1 MRIQLKI
8 QLFYL
13 IRKRSKLNFSFY
25 IAKRYLFSK
34 SNNNAIN
41 IITSIATIGVI
52 VSTIALFV
60 VLSVFSG
67 LKTFSLSF
75 IQTSDPDLKI
85 SSVKGKSFL
94 FNDPLQKSIAND
106 KIKAYT
112 KVIEERAFFNYKD
125 KSHIAVIKGVDSNY
139 LKVNRMDT
147 AIYFGEWINH
157 GAKYATVVGSGIS
170 NILSIGTYDYI
181 DALKIFVPKPG
192 EGFITSTK
200 TTFNQVNTQPIGI
213 YRLTNELDKK
223 YVFGTLE
230 LVQELL
236 DYEDNQISAIEL
248 KLTNSKNVKN
258 VQGELQEILGES
270 YKVETR
276 EQLNSVFYKMLNTE
290 NLASYLVFTLI
301 LIIALFNVIGAI
313 VMMIID
319 KKDNL
324 KTLFHLG
331 SEIRD
336 IRRIFVLHGFL
347 LTLFGL
353 FVGLS
358 IAIPFVLLQ
367 KKYGFIMITQ
377 SLAYPVEFYFIN
389 VFSVI
394 CTIAILGFIAAKI
407 ASGRI
412 SKKLME

>member
-1 MRIQLKI
+1 M
-8 QLFYL
+8 
-13 IRKRSKLNFSFY
+13 NFSLY

-85 SSVKGKSFL
+85 TSVKGKSFL
-94 FNDPLQKSIAND
+94 FNDSLQKAITND
-106 KIKAYT
+106 KIKAFT
-112 KVIEERAFFNYKD
+112 KVIEERAFFNYKE

-139 LKVNRMDT
+139 LMVNRMDT

-157 GAKYATVVGSGIS
+157 GAKYGTVVGSKIS
-170 NILSIGTYDYI
+170 NILSVGAYDYI
-181 DALKIFVPKPG
+181 DALKIYVPKPG
-192 EGFITSTK
+192 EGFITSAK
-200 TTFNQVNTQPIGI
+200 TTFNQVNTQPIGV
-213 YRLTNELDKK
+213 YKLTEDLDKK

-236 DYEDNQISAIEL
+236 DYKENQISAVEL
-248 KLTNSKNVKN
+248 KIVNDRDVKR
-258 VQGELQEILGES
+258 VQSELEDVLGTK
-270 YKVETR
+270 YKIETR
-276 EQLNSVFYKMLNTE
+276 QQLNSVFYKMLNTE

-301 LIIALFNVIGAI
+301 LVIALFNVIGAI

-319 KKDNL
+319 KRDNL
-324 KTLFHLG
+324 KTLFYLG
-331 SEIRD
+331 TEIRD
-336 IRRIFVLHGFL
+336 IRKIFVLHGFL
-347 LTLFGL
+347 LTIFGL
-353 FVGLS
+353 LVGLLL
-358 IAIPFVLLQ
+358 AIPFVLLQ

-377 SLAYPVEFYFIN
+377 SLAYPVEFYFTNIL
-389 VFSVI
+389 SVI
-394 CTIAILGFIAAKI
+394 ITIVVLGFIAAKI

-412 SKKLME
+412 TKKLIE

>member
-1 MRIQLKI
+1 M
-8 QLFYL
+8 
-13 IRKRSKLNFSFY
+13 
-25 IAKRYLFSK
+25 FSK

-94 FNDPLQKSIAND
+94 FNDPLQKSIASD

-170 NILSIGTYDYI
+170 NILSVGTYDYI

-248 KLTNSKNVKN
+248 KLTNSKNVKE
-258 VQGELQEILGES
+258 V
-270 YKVETR
+270 V
-276 EQLNSVFYKMLNTE
+276 EQLVI
-290 NLASYLVFTLI
+290 LVIMIFWAPI
-301 LIIALFNVIGAI
+301 HIAKIFL
-313 VMMIID
+313 M
-319 KKDNL
+319 
-324 KTLFHLG
+324 
-331 SEIRD
+331 
-336 IRRIFVLHGFL
+336 IRRFRF
-347 LTLFGL
+347 
-353 FVGLS
+353 
-358 IAIPFVLLQ
+358 
-367 KKYGFIMITQ
+367 
-377 SLAYPVEFYFIN
+377 
-389 VFSVI
+389 
-394 CTIAILGFIAAKI
+394 
-407 ASGRI
+407 
-412 SKKLME
+412 

>member
-1 MRIQLKI
+1 M
-8 QLFYL
+8 
-13 IRKRSKLNFSFY
+13 NFSLY

-85 SSVKGKSFL
+85 TSVKGKSFL
-94 FNDPLQKSIAND
+94 FNDSLQKSITND

-112 KVIEERAFFNYKD
+112 KVIEERAFFNYKE

-139 LKVNRMDT
+139 LMVNRMDT
-147 AIYFGEWINH
+147 AIYFGEWLNH
-157 GAKYATVVGSGIS
+157 GAKYATVVGSRIS
-170 NILSIGTYDYI
+170 KILSVGAYDYL

-192 EGFITSTK
+192 EGFITSSK
-200 TTFNQVNTQPIGI
+200 TNFNRVNTQPIGI
-213 YRLTNELDKK
+213 YKLTEELDRK
-223 YVFGTLE
+223 YVFGTME

-236 DYEDNQISAIEL
+236 DYKENQISAIEL
-248 KLTNSKNVKN
+248 KITNDRDVKR
-258 VQGELQEILGES
+258 VQRELQDELGVK
-270 YKVETR
+270 YKIETR
-276 EQLNSVFYKMLNTE
+276 QQLNSVFYKMLNTE

-319 KKDNL
+319 KRDNL
-324 KTLFHLG
+324 KTLFYLG
-331 SEIRD
+331 SEIKD
-336 IRRIFVLHGFL
+336 IRKIFVLHGFL

-353 FVGLS
+353 FVGLAF
-358 IAIPFVLLQ
+358 AIPFVLLQ

-377 SLAYPVEFYFIN
+377 SLAYPVEFYFTNIL
-389 VFSVI
+389 SVVI
-394 CTIAILGFIAAKI
+394 TIVVLGFIAAKI

-412 SKKLME
+412 TRKLIE